1 MKISCEHC
9 GTQIDVEKDRN
20 CPHCGAPYSRNKEYD
35 EIKNYKKKKEDLN
48 IESHELQ
55 NKIVETTLNNFN
67 SVSKISKVVFIFS
80 AIVFLIIF
88 ITAITFI
95 MKH

>member
-67 SVSKISKVVFIFS
+67 RVSYFFS
-80 AIVFLIIF
+80 NCILSNIYNSNNIYNETLKNRV
-88 ITAITFI
+88 
-95 MKH
+95 